1 MNDHVQQPGQTGEA
15 VWQRRIR
22 EECLRRGWDDGELAQ
37 RTGISRTALYNLRR
51 GTTRRPRASTL
62 NSIAQAFGI
71 DPCSLDTQ
79 ADEPVDGENNPVFD
93 FDVQPRGERR
103 FDRLTN
109 PLVDVV
115 RRDLPE
121 LFSGWSEADWDELYS
136 VFGTGGGLTE
146 EEVAKA
152 ARQMNRRRETLW
164 RLQIVME
171 THLAEVAERLI
182 KTLFEMT
189 RPQSNL
195 AETPPCHGLLSGL
208 GPSPDTSGAD
218 GDHLPTGP

>member
-1 MNDHVQQPGQTGEA
+1 MNDHAQQPGHSGEA

-22 EECLRRGWDDGELAQ
+22 EECLRRGWDDGELAR

-51 GTTRRPRASTL
+51 GTTRCPRASTL
-62 NSIAQAFGI
+62 NSIAQAFDI
-71 DPCSLDTQ
+71 DPCSLDRPT
-79 ADEPVDGENNPVFD
+79 DESVGGEHIHEFDAPD
-93 FDVQPRGERR
+93 FDSKVQTGSDRR

-115 RRDLPE
+115 RRNAPE
-121 LFSGWSEADWDELYS
+121 LFSGWSEADFDALFS

-146 EEVAKA
+146 EGVATA

-171 THLAEVAERLI
+171 THLAEVAERLV

-189 RPQSNL
+189 RPQGNL
-195 AETPPCHGLLSGL
+195 VETPQLHELRAGFRPLPDADHS
-208 GPSPDTSGAD
+208 SPEA
-218 GDHLPTGP
+218 

>member
-1 MNDHVQQPGQTGEA
+1 MNDRAQQQRHFGEA

-22 EECLRRGWDDGELAQ
+22 EECLRRGWDDGELAR

-62 NSIAQAFGI
+62 NSVAQAFGI
-71 DPCSLDTQ
+71 DPCSLDRPT
-79 ADEPVDGENNPVFD
+79 GESVGGESIPEFD
-93 FDVQPRGERR
+93 APALDSKVQTRSDRR
-103 FDRLTN
+103 FDRKTN

-115 RRDLPE
+115 RRNAPE
-121 LFSGWSEADWDELYS
+121 LFFGWNEADFDELFS

-146 EEVAKA
+146 EGVTKA
-152 ARQMNRRRETLW
+152 AIQMNRRRETLW

-171 THLAEVAERLI
+171 THLAEVAEGLV

-189 RPQSNL
+189 RPQGSL
-195 AETPPCHGLLSGL
+195 AETPQLNE
-208 GPSPDTSGAD
+208 
-218 GDHLPTGP
+218 